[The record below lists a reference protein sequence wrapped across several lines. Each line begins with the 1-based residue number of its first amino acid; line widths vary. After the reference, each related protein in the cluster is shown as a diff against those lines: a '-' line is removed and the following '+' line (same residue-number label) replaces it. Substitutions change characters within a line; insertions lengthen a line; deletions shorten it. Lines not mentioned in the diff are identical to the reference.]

1 MNCEI
6 ISAILIG
13 VIIGILSSEGKDFI
27 NRIRFTNKIIQM
39 IHKEIEMNIEEENRT
54 ETIRTS
60 DIELNFPKYPSR
72 KCAVF
77 LNSSVEK
84 FHLKPERLFEILEI
98 YGYFEDIIKTI
109 DELEKNKL
117 PEIEILLYKKINDY
131 YKECEVKVK
140 KYIENYNIK
149 NIAI

>member
-39 IHKEIEMNIEEENRT
+39 IHKEIEMNIKEENRK

-72 KCAVF
+72 KCAVCIF
-77 LNSSVEK
+77 RKDPDTVSGN
-84 FHLKPERLFEILEI
+84 FRTAFR
-98 YGYFEDIIKTI
+98 
-109 DELEKNKL
+109 
-117 PEIEILLYKKINDY
+117 
-131 YKECEVKVK
+131 
-140 KYIENYNIK
+140 NYPDSITAYPDTLSNH
-149 NIAI
+149 